1 MARKVDAE
9 ADAASKA
16 ILDQLQTKTV
26 GAPPSSTGL
35 IGDQLPETIF
45 DADTF
50 DQVKNQITLQLTNL
64 ELLNVLNTIGQIT
77 NTQSQSGPLPDQQ
90 QMIQVDNTDSNFI
103 TFFSPPKGQCWLY
116 VAGSRNSA
124 AGVSG
129 NVTTEVDIYNPNTDV
144 RVLFIDMSST
154 STSDFPLIE
163 TNPGGPIYIS
173 HPNVLRV
180 KAEGTFT
187 NCVTSHSIQRVR

>member
-1 MARKVDAE
+1 MARKKDAE
-9 ADAASKA
+9 EDQASKA

-26 GAPPSSTGL
+26 GPPPSTTGL
-35 IGDQLPETIF
+35 TGDQLPNTIF

-50 DQVKNQITLQLTNL
+50 DQVRNQITLQLTNL
-64 ELLNVLNTIGQIT
+64 ELLNVLNTIGQVT

-90 QMIQVDNTDSNFI
+90 QLIVVDNTDSNYS
-103 TFFSPPKGQCWLY
+103 TFFSPPKGQVWTY
-116 VAGSRNSA
+116 VGGCRNSA

-129 NVTTEVDIYNPNTDV
+129 NVTTEVDIFNPNTDA
-144 RVLFIDMSST
+144 RFLFIDMSST

-163 TNPGGPIYIS
+163 TNPGGEIYIS

-187 NCVTSHSIQRVR
+187 SVVTTHAVQRVR